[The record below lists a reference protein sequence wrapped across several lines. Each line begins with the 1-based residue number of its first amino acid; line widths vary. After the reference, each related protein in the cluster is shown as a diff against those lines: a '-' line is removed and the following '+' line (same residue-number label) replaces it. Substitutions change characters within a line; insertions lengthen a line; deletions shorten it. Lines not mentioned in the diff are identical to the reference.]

1 MMKTNLFLI
10 LFFLLSGCTS
20 KLIIQST
27 PQQAD
32 IYVAIEGKAD
42 RVKLGQTPMEITET
56 QLAEMLKIT
65 PESSQ
70 WIEFTFEKKDFLTR
84 NMMLPSNRWGE
95 ATKTLKVNLSPA
107 PEQTTIVR
115 KMINYFFNA
124 KKFAES
130 KQFEQAHSEIDKILE
145 IDSKSS
151 QAMTMKAGIFF
162 LQGRLDE
169 SKKLYTEALA
179 LDPSSTDAIQ
189 MLEKIQNKRGQ

>member
-1 MMKTNLFLI
+1 MKTIYLFI
-10 LFFLLSGCTS
+10 LLVLVSGGCTS
-20 KLIIQST
+20 KLIVQSE

-32 IYVAIEGKAD
+32 VYAVIEGKAD
-42 RVKLGQTPMEITET
+42 RVKLGQTPMEITEG
-56 QLAEMLKIT
+56 QLAETLKIT

-70 WIEFTFEKKDFLTR
+70 WIEFIFEKKDFLTR

-95 ATKTLKVNLSPA
+95 ATKTLKVNLTPA
-107 PEQTTIVR
+107 PDQTTVAR
-115 KMINYFFNA
+115 RMIHYFFNA

-130 KQFEQAHSEIDKILE
+130 KQFEQAHREIDKVLE

-151 QAMTMKAGIFF
+151 QALTMKAGIFF
-162 LQGRLDE
+162 LQGSLDDA
-169 SKKLYTEALA
+169 KKLYSEALA

>member
-1 MMKTNLFLI
+1 MMKTNVFLI

-32 IYVAIEGKAD
+32 IFVAIEGKAD

>member
-1 MMKTNLFLI
+1 MKTNLFLI